1 MSRAEVAVVGLGAIG
16 SMTLWRLA
24 ERGIAVHGYER
35 FGIAH
40 DRGAS
45 AGQTRRFSVQSQ
57 REPRFTPLAVRAL
70 DLWRELADVSGREL
84 FRQTGGVIIGPEGT
98 PALASATASANENA
112 LPYEFLE
119 ADALRSRFPQHG
131 VRDFDV
137 GVTDPFAGYLRP
149 EASVA
154 SAVERATSLGA
165 EVSLYTEVLGVEP
178 RADGVAVVTTY
189 GEELYERVVLAP
201 GAWAGELVPGAVV
214 PRRLVQGWYLA
225 RRPEDYGPDVFGVF
239 ERVGDLSAY
248 GFPTLDGATVK
259 IGIKFEPHPVIPDL
273 GNVQRSVDSDYAI
286 RVAQVIPDFFPGLH
300 PDPVSL
306 QTGIEGY
313 SPDDLPLV
321 GLAPSDP
328 RVVIACGFS
337 GSGFKF
343 APVMGDIAAD
353 FATTG
358 SSSRDASFM
367 APARDQLLRSTASNQ
382 STANGRQRS
391 SMSNS

>member
-112 LPYEFLE
+112 LPYEFL
-119 ADALRSRFPQHG
+119 
-131 VRDFDV
+131 
-137 GVTDPFAGYLRP
+137 GYLRP